1 MSSIVTNSVNSA
13 IVSGQFGLQQANS
26 GLTQA
31 ATNIAQQTA
40 QVNLAENGPQA
51 VLANAS
57 LQGLSN
63 IRNVLPTASDDFTS
77 NLLSLK
83 INSVNAQAS
92 SKVLEVANETVGT
105 IIICIWCVGYFR
117 TIIIYG
123 PGSSRSYERPTVI
136 LLKCPGVSIA
146 C

>member
-1 MSSIVTNSVNSA
+1 MSSIVTNSVDSA

-105 IIICIWCVGYFR
+105 IID
-117 TIIIYG
+117 T
-123 PGSSRSYERPTVI
+123 
-136 LLKCPGVSIA
+136 LA
-146 C
+146 